1 MTLTALKG
9 IGWPCIDRRAAQD
22 AEKTYIAAPTARRAR
37 DAATE
42 RGRSR
47 RSASVRGGRCRPP
60 APPDGR
66 CGPRQAWSR
75 LAPSRQHTR
84 RDAGNRIPSIAGSRP
99 PPLRHSTV
107 NHVTAV
113 RDHREAG
120 WQKVLGS

>member
-47 RSASVRGGRCRPP
+47 RSASVRGGGVAHPHHRTGGAAPGKHGLVWRHRGSIHGATP
-60 APPDGR
+60 AT
-66 CGPRQAWSR
+66 AF
-75 LAPSRQHTR
+75 
-84 RDAGNRIPSIAGSRP
+84 
-99 PPLRHSTV
+99 PPLPGRVHLRSA
-107 NHVTAV
+107 NQ
-113 RDHREAG
+113 R
-120 WQKVLGS
+120 